1 MLGSPSSPAVALF
14 FIGNYAIELC
24 ARLFHLRTI
33 GAGALL
39 PRDQKEAAVFFAVS
53 LSAGFCEEV
62 VFRGYL
68 QRQFHSVTRSAL
80 LAILLQAVVFGVS
93 HGYQG
98 IDAMLRITVYGIFF
112 GLTTHLCKSILP
124 TILTHAWQ
132 DVFSGIIQR
141 WSSIL

>member
-1 MLGSPSSPAVALF
+1 MPRSKDDDLRR
-14 FIGNYAIELC
+14 
-24 ARLFHLRTI
+24 ARPQTNNRESKTSCLQTI
-33 GAGALL
+33 
-39 PRDQKEAAVFFAVS
+39 
-53 LSAGFCEEV
+53 
-62 VFRGYL
+62 
-68 QRQFHSVTRSAL
+68 QFHSATRSAL

-112 GLTTHLCKSILP
+112 GLTAHLCKSILP